1 MRRVPAPTARY
12 VHKIPKALNG
22 AALAET
28 GISYAHT
35 LSFYAGGFAVGG
47 APRRKGGEIRETI
60 GRLGLALKFH
70 ALPPYTPPTP
80 NANEIGTA
88 TTRLHSRIPYASS

>member
-12 VHKIPKALNG
+12 VHKIPKALKG

-35 LSFYAGGFAVGG
+35 LSFCAGGFAVGG
-47 APRRKGGEIRETI
+47 APHRKGGKIREAI

-70 ALPPYTPPTP
+70 ASHHTPHPRPTQTKSAQP
-80 NANEIGTA
+80 
-88 TTRLHSRIPYASS
+88 TRAFTPAFPYASS